1 MRLQT
6 LPWGKKKKSS
16 NDSKSPFHHWSR
28 RSNVAAQCC
37 SGPTCALF
45 AALYST
51 KQKKKDKAVTRQ
63 KNVNQPVSSLEGFY
77 EGSLDKSMSAHL
89 KPFVLQHFFDGH
101 HLLAVDEARLVD
113 HAKGAISYDLDV
125 RV

>member
-1 MRLQT
+1 MVQLAHYLQ
-6 LPWGKKKKSS
+6 LSILQS
-16 NDSKSPFHHWSR
+16 
-28 RSNVAAQCC
+28 
-37 SGPTCALF
+37 
-45 AALYST
+45 
-51 KQKKKDKAVTRQ
+51 KKKDKAVTRQ

-89 KPFVLQHFFDGH
+89 KPFVLQHFLDGH